1 VTREIKPLIHFEQLE
16 PRILLSGDHLLY
28 IAPDPDQDHI
38 LSNPSTFI
46 QEAELLHI
54 QVEEQINQEL
64 APPDQPNIDPC
75 RPIITL
81 FVDDDDNTEDSDS
94 GEKSQAQYDLE
105 QSIALLV
112 TADYKEINAGEI
124 IWTDVNDE
132 LEGTDNCELQSIVE
146 QLTETLRV
154 PHGPP
159 NNNEMPTSQNDSSSS
174 NQLVQVD
181 AGTQFDLTI
190 RVQMQDSSVIEIFD
204 NSRGIVLAGF
214 ALEGIDNVLVVG
226 GDESNDTLTIDLSTP
241 FSVPGGIQYVGG
253 EGGYDK
259 LVMFGCPELSVDYV
273 DSGTDAGIITVTDE
287 AGQTT
292 TVAFSGLEPFVYL
305 NHFGEINNSG
315 FFNYGN
321 SPEILNVT
329 NYTQASDATLEIEIG
344 GYSPGPGTPTDNGFD
359 QINVTEEATL
369 DGTLSVSLINDFIP
383 VLDDTFDFLTFG
395 TISGSF
401 SQVTGPFDFG
411 DSGLYFEV
419 VEQSDRLQLVVA
431 EIPTEQDLHIT
442 TSATNRMEAA
452 IEGLAD
458 HADTLLS
465 DLLLANPDITGQTL
479 PGTNVSLDELFNL
492 TDYLDIGPALD
503 DYVTPMQELG
513 SDLRFEIDEFLN
525 YLRGSWL
532 DDLLGGQA
540 HDIDFTSKTYTGEY
554 DWIDG
559 ITVEFSGVA
568 SYDKAIPVGLSET
581 VEGIGPAFAEVEVTI
596 DAAFGFTLGLRWPDG
611 TGDYEFGLRVRGN
624 SA

>member
-1 VTREIKPLIHFEQLE
+1 MTREIKPLIYFEQLE
-16 PRILLSGDHLLY
+16 PRILLSGDSLLN
-28 IAPDPDQDHI
+28 IASDPDQDTI
-38 LSNPSTFI
+38 LSNPSTFV

-54 QVEEQINQEL
+54 NEQVEEQINQEL
-64 APPDQPNIDPC
+64 AQPDKPNTNPC

-81 FVDDDDNTEDSDS
+81 FVDDGNTEDSDS
-94 GEKSQAQYDLE
+94 GEKSQAQYGLE
-105 QSIALLV
+105 QSISLLV
-112 TADYKEINAGEI
+112 TADYTEINAGEI

-174 NQLVQVD
+174 NQVVHVD

-259 LVMFGCPELSVDYV
+259 LVMLGCPELSVDYV
-273 DSGTDAGIITVTDE
+273 DSGTDAGIITVSDE
-287 AGQTT
+287 AVQTT

-329 NYTQASDATLEIEIG
+329 TYTQASDAILEIEIG
-344 GYSPGPGTPTDNGFD
+344 GYSPGPGTPSDNGFD

-369 DGTLSVSLINDFIP
+369 DGTL
-383 VLDDTFDFLTFG
+383 
-395 TISGSF
+395 
-401 SQVTGPFDFG
+401 VTGPF
-411 DSGLYFEV
+411 
-419 VEQSDRLQLVVA
+419 RL
-431 EIPTEQDLHIT
+431 
-442 TSATNRMEAA
+442 
-452 IEGLAD
+452 
-458 HADTLLS
+458 
-465 DLLLANPDITGQTL
+465 
-479 PGTNVSLDELFNL
+479 
-492 TDYLDIGPALD
+492 AL
-503 DYVTPMQELG
+503 
-513 SDLRFEIDEFLN
+513 
-525 YLRGSWL
+525 
-532 DDLLGGQA
+532 
-540 HDIDFTSKTYTGEY
+540 
-554 DWIDG
+554 
-559 ITVEFSGVA
+559 
-568 SYDKAIPVGLSET
+568 
-581 VEGIGPAFAEVEVTI
+581 
-596 DAAFGFTLGLRWPDG
+596 
-611 TGDYEFGLRVRGN
+611 
-624 SA
+624 